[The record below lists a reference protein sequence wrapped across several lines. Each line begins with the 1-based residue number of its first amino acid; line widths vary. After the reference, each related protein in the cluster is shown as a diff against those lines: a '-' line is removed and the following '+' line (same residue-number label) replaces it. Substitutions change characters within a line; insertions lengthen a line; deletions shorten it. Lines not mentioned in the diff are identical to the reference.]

1 MEKEPERMDSDA
13 IRRTVQS
20 LGDGGCGG
28 VQMEKEP
35 ERMDSDAIRRTVQS
49 LVDTRPVRCRDHAY
63 EFTRLDSPADMHTS
77 IVLSYHGAEFYSVKL
92 ALTAIVEF
100 TPYDLYA
107 EIVLIDDGTTD
118 DRVVHAA
125 TTFLRNPKFNKVRTH
140 TPPAQ
145 FTPVHLEGRSIHT
158 TRVHGPSSVDRAHV

>member
-1 MEKEPERMDSDA
+1 MQMEKEPERMDSDA
-13 IRRTVQS
+13 IRRTVRS

-140 TPPAQ
+140 TPRVR
-145 FTPVHLEGRSIHT
+145 FTPIRLEGRSIHT
-158 TRVHGPSSVDRAHV
+158 TRVHRPCSVD